1 MLRAHGI
8 RRSEEM
14 KRTRRRAGGGRGRGR
29 GSGRGS
35 GNGSSRARARARTE
49 EEEEEKEEEEVAAV
63 VVAAAAVAAEDA
75 AKFADATNKDGFR
88 PRSSAYNEEQ
98 TCGGCV
104 LGSGQRAIEH
114 TRGASERASAPDQS
128 PRERGKGLKTGGW
141 QARWRKAAHGE
152 GSGPT
157 QVRSVEG

>member
-1 MLRAHGI
+1 
-8 RRSEEM
+8 M

-63 VVAAAAVAAEDA
+63 VVAAAAAVAAEDA

-141 QARWRKAAHGE
+141 QARWWKAAHGE

>member
-1 MLRAHGI
+1 
-8 RRSEEM
+8 M
-14 KRTRRRAGGGRGRGR
+14 KRTRRRAGGGRGR

-49 EEEEEKEEEEVAAV
+49 EEEEEKEEEEMVAV

-152 GSGPT
+152 GSGST